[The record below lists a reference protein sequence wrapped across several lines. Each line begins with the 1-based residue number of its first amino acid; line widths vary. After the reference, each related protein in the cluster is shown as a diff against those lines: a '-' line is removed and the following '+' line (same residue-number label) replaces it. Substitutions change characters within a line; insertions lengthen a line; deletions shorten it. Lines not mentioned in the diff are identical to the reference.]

1 MKKYN
6 LIKVLG
12 ITFFIAVL
20 LTWIIPAGQF
30 SEGTFHSEGIAPLG
44 VLDLFRTPLI
54 TFANFIQ
61 YGMSFLA
68 IGGLYGVMNKTG
80 VYSIIVDKIVKKFK
94 EKKQSFLIF
103 TIILFTLL
111 SSLVGINMLLF
122 VLVPFFA
129 TVLLLLGYSKIT
141 SLVTTVGS
149 MLVGELGATYSSSVN
164 TPLRYFFNI
173 SVHNEII
180 TRIIFLIIIAT
191 LFVMFVLHSAKKE
204 VTDDEKKGKL
214 DIPLYKKN
222 VKKDRTP
229 LPLII
234 VCAFALLL
242 LLIGMFDW
250 VYSFDINVFR
260 EMHQSIMEVNINGFP
275 IISNLIGSVNS
286 LGNWS
291 IYDLTLILIMLSL
304 VLAWLYSLNLKD
316 TIDSFIDGAK
326 EMLPVALYAT
336 LVNILF
342 SAIYFGQS
350 GGDIFTTIS
359 NFLLNITESLNMVT
373 MSLVS
378 IIGSFF
384 YNDFIQ
390 FSNVLSSITSTV
402 YDNTLLYPKIVLIL
416 QFMHGLVMFVAPTSI
431 LLISGLAYFKI
442 SYKEWLQYIWKFL
455 IKALLISIVVLI
467 IMMLFI

>member
-61 YGMSFLA
+61 YGMAFLA

-316 TIDSFIDGAK
+316 TIDSFIAGAK

>member
-61 YGMSFLA
+61 YGMAFLA

-316 TIDSFIDGAK
+316 AIDSFIDGAK

>member
-61 YGMSFLA
+61 YGMAFLA

-291 IYDLTLILIMLSL
+291 IYDLTLILIMISL

>member
-1 MKKYN
+1 
-6 LIKVLG
+6 
-12 ITFFIAVL
+12 
-20 LTWIIPAGQF
+20 
-30 SEGTFHSEGIAPLG
+30 
-44 VLDLFRTPLI
+44 
-54 TFANFIQ
+54 
-61 YGMSFLA
+61 
-68 IGGLYGVMNKTG
+68 
-80 VYSIIVDKIVKKFK
+80 
-94 EKKQSFLIF
+94 
-103 TIILFTLL
+103 
-111 SSLVGINMLLF
+111 ML
-122 VLVPFFA
+122 
-129 TVLLLLGYSKIT
+129 
-141 SLVTTVGS
+141 
-149 MLVGELGATYSSSVN
+149 
-164 TPLRYFFNI
+164 
-173 SVHNEII
+173 
-180 TRIIFLIIIAT
+180 
-191 LFVMFVLHSAKKE
+191 
-204 VTDDEKKGKL
+204 
-214 DIPLYKKN
+214 
-222 VKKDRTP
+222 KDRTP

-291 IYDLTLILIMLSL
+291 IYDLTLILIMISL

>member
-61 YGMSFLA
+61 YGMAFLA

>member
-1 MKKYN
+1 
-6 LIKVLG
+6 
-12 ITFFIAVL
+12 
-20 LTWIIPAGQF
+20 
-30 SEGTFHSEGIAPLG
+30 
-44 VLDLFRTPLI
+44 
-54 TFANFIQ
+54 
-61 YGMSFLA
+61 
-68 IGGLYGVMNKTG
+68 
-80 VYSIIVDKIVKKFK
+80 
-94 EKKQSFLIF
+94 
-103 TIILFTLL
+103 
-111 SSLVGINMLLF
+111 
-122 VLVPFFA
+122 
-129 TVLLLLGYSKIT
+129 
-141 SLVTTVGS
+141 
-149 MLVGELGATYSSSVN
+149 
-164 TPLRYFFNI
+164 
-173 SVHNEII
+173 
-180 TRIIFLIIIAT
+180 
-191 LFVMFVLHSAKKE
+191 MFVLHSAKKE

-291 IYDLTLILIMLSL
+291 IYDLTLILIMISL

-316 TIDSFIDGAK
+316 AIDSFIDGAK

>member
-61 YGMSFLA
+61 YGMAFLA

-94 EKKQSFLIF
+94 EKKQLFLIF

>member
-61 YGMSFLA
+61 YGMAFLA

-291 IYDLTLILIMLSL
+291 IYDLTLILIMISL

-316 TIDSFIDGAK
+316 AIDSFIDGAK

>member
-61 YGMSFLA
+61 YGMAFLA

-291 IYDLTLILIMLSL
+291 IYDLTLILIMISL

-316 TIDSFIDGAK
+316 TIDSFIAGAK